1 MKKNI
6 TNKALM
12 VLTVL
17 AVIGFGAYAF
27 AHGEKGSGRNGWGH
41 HGSGW
46 HHGGWNGPGYDN
58 MMRDLSDDEIEKLEK
73 ERETFYRATEDL
85 RQDVYTKELALKS
98 ELSKENPD
106 SQKAGKLQKEISGL
120 EAKIDQK
127 RIDHL
132 IKMKKI
138 NPDAGRMFMGRGGKG
153 SGPSYGGSCW
163 R

>member
-12 VLTVL
+12 LLTVV

-27 AHGEKGSGRNGWGH
+27 ADRGMGYDRHGWGH
-41 HGSGW
+41 NGPGW
-46 HHGGWNGPGYDN
+46 HHGDWSGPGYDY
-58 MMRDLSDDEIEKLEK
+58 MKRDLSDDEIEKLDK
-73 ERETFYRATEDL
+73 ERESFYRATEDVW
-85 RQDVYTKELALKS
+85 QDVYTKELELKS
-98 ELSKENPD
+98 ELSKKNPD
-106 SQKAGKLQKEISGL
+106 NQKAAKLQREISGL

-138 NPDAGRMFMGRGGKG
+138 NPNAGRMFTGRGGMG
-153 SGPSYGGSCW
+153 YGPSYGGSCW

>member
-1 MKKNI
+1 
-6 TNKALM
+6 M

-27 AHGEKGSGRNGWGH
+27 AHGEKGYDRNGWGH

-106 SQKAGKLQKEISGL
+106 TQKAAKLQKEISGL

-138 NPDAGRMFMGRGGKG
+138 NPNAGRMFTGRGGMG
-153 SGPSYGGSCW
+153 YGPSNGGSCW

>member
-6 TNKALM
+6 TNKALIA
-12 VLTVL
+12 LTVL

-27 AHGEKGSGRNGWGH
+27 AHEEGGYGHYGWGH
-41 HGSGW
+41 HGPG
-46 HHGGWNGPGYDN
+46 HHEGWNGPGYDN
-58 MMRDLSDDEIEKLEK
+58 MNKNLSDDEIAKLEK
-73 ERETFYRATEDL
+73 ERESFYRATDDL
-85 RQDVYTKELALKS
+85 RQDIYTKELELKI

-106 SQKAGKLQKEISGL
+106 NQRAAKLQKEISGL

-138 NPDAGRMFMGRGGKG
+138 NPDAGRMFMGRGGMG
-153 SGPSYGGSCW
+153 YGPSRGGSCW